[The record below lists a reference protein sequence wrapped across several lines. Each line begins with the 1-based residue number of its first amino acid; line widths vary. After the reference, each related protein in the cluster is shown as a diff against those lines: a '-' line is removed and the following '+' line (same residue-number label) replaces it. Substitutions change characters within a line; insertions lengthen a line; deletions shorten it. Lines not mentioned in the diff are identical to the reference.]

1 MQTIG
6 VFFGS
11 RSPEHDISILTAML
25 VISNLKAINYDVVPI
40 YITRDGQWLTRK
52 DFDNIGVF
60 ENKDNLNSSS
70 CTTLI
75 LDLSKSNGRMVLK
88 ENKTFGKEIIIDIAF
103 PCFHGLNGEDGTI
116 QGWFEMLQ
124 IPYIGCDVASS
135 AVSMNKV
142 LTKRMMV
149 SSGIPT
155 PKFVEFSKFNYENY
169 REQALKEIKESLK
182 LPVFVKPP
190 HLGSSIGISKVDSWD
205 DLESKIDLALYYDD
219 QVLIEEGVADM
230 MDVTCC
236 VIGNHDTTAS
246 QLQASSYSKD
256 FFSYEDK
263 YLNNGGAQTGE
274 DKQSIIIPAPISDKL
289 TSYITQTAKEVFRV
303 LGCSGIAR
311 VDFLINQTTGQFY
324 VNEVNTMPGTIYSH
338 LWKESGIPTKELI
351 VKLIGYALDRHQSKQ
366 DINTV
371 FTSGIISS
379 INSQKL
385 GNKLSGGVE

>member
-25 VISNLKAINYDVVPI
+25 VISNLRSVGYNVVPI
-40 YITRDGQWLTRK
+40 YITREGEWLTRR
-52 DFDNIGVF
+52 DFDIISTF
-60 ENKDNLNSSS
+60 ENKDNLNSGS
-70 CTTLI
+70 CTTLL
-75 LDLSKSNGRMVLK
+75 LDLNKSNGAMAFK
-88 ENKTFGKEIIIDIAF
+88 ENKTFGKEIVVDIAF
-103 PCFHGLNGEDGTI
+103 PCFHGLNGEDGSI
-116 QGWFEMLQ
+116 QGWFQMLQ
-124 IPYIGCDVASS
+124 VPFVGCDVVSS
-135 AVSMNKV
+135 AVAMNKV

-169 REQALKEIKESLK
+169 REQAISEIRESLK

-205 DLESKIDLALYYDD
+205 DLESKIDLALYYDN
-219 QVLIEEGVADM
+219 QVIIEEGVADM

-236 VIGNHDTTAS
+236 VIGNDDTIAS
-246 QLQASSYSKD
+246 QLQASNYSKD

-274 DKQSIIIPAPISDKL
+274 DKQSIIIPAPVSDKL
-289 TSYITQTAKEVFRV
+289 TNYITETAKEVFRV

-324 VNEVNTMPGTIYSH
+324 VNEVNTLPGTIYSH
-338 LWKESGIPTKELI
+338 LWKESGIPTRELV
-351 VKLIGYALDRHQSKQ
+351 VKLIGYALDKHQANQ
-366 DINTV
+366 EINTIFV
-371 FTSGIISS
+371 SNVINSIS
-379 INSQKL
+379 SQKL
-385 GNKLSGGVE
+385 GNKLSGGME